1 MTAQADDELWSAIAD
16 PSRRQVL
23 DLLVSNGDVSASW
36 LAGHVPF
43 SRQAVSKHLAVLEQA
58 GLVSRRKQG
67 REVLYQVQAGR
78 LDQATRAM
86 ADLAAR
92 WDRRL
97 ATIKRL
103 AEAAHAQANKAKA
116 PALPSTES
124 TESTEDDMKDGSAN
138 PGGPADLTRLPA
150 SQHRRPEPRQ
160 AVS

>member
-16 PSRRQVL
+16 PSRRRVL

-67 REVLYQVQAGR
+67 REVLYQVQADR

-86 ADLAAR
+86 ANLAAQ

-97 ATIKRL
+97 GTIKRL
-103 AEAAHAQANKAKA
+103 AEAAHAQAKKSGS
-116 PALPSTES
+116 PSTS
-124 TESTEDDMKDGSAN
+124 VH
-138 PGGPADLTRLPA
+138 GG
-150 SQHRRPEPRQ
+150 
-160 AVS
+160 